1 MQNFPNNIAL
11 TSFHITADF
20 KHLRRYCQ
28 CVGAFF
34 NARRDVELKK
44 SGSAPAHFRP
54 ASIREPPSISFA
66 ALRREPK
73 ASLAVSMSRTSS

>member
-20 KHLRRYCQ
+20 KHLHRYCQ

-34 NARRDVELKK
+34 NARRDVEPKK
-44 SGSAPAHFRP
+44 PGQAPFHFRP
-54 ASIREPPSISFA
+54 ASIRDPPNIIFE

-73 ASLAVSMSRTSS
+73 ASLSVSMSRTSS